1 MKPFVIGFLIVLVL
15 IGAGSMY
22 TVRQDQL
29 ALISRLG
36 KLQTEGDGVGPGLH
50 FKLPF
55 VDTVYRFD
63 RKVLSLETATER
75 FLTKE
80 QKDVQVD
87 AVVKWQIYDVQKY
100 FESTRGDETR
110 ARNTLTQIIKDRLRD
125 EFNKREVREVVTT
138 ARFEMIERL
147 TASADAAA
155 DQLGINVIDVRIK
168 RIELPDEV
176 SESVFNRMRSERT
189 QVANRLRSQ
198 GEQEATTRRAN
209 ADREATITV
218 AESERDAQLL
228 RGEGDA
234 EAARIY
240 AEAYNR
246 DPEFYAFYRSLEAYR
261 QSFAN
266 DGNVLVLDPK
276 SEFFKYFESLK

>member
-1 MKPFVIGFLIVLVL
+1 MKQFGIGFLVVAIFLL
-15 IGAGSMY
+15 FSSMY
-22 TVRQDQL
+22 TVREDQL

-36 KLQTEGDGVGPGLH
+36 KLSTDSQGVGPGLH
-50 FKLPF
+50 FKAPF
-55 VDTVYRFD
+55 IDTVFRFD

-100 FESTRGDETR
+100 FQSTRGDEER
-110 ARNTLTQIIKDRLRD
+110 ARITLTQIIKDRLRD

-147 TASADAAA
+147 TKSADDAAE
-155 DQLGINVIDVRIK
+155 QLGINVVDVRIK

-209 ADREATITV
+209 ADRESSITV
-218 AESERDAQLL
+218 AEAERDAQRL

-261 QSFAN
+261 EAFSN
-266 DGNVLVLDPK
+266 DGNMLVLDPD
-276 SEFFKYFESLK
+276 SEFFKYFEESK

>member
-1 MKPFVIGFLIVLVL
+1 MKQFVIGFGIVGVL
-15 IGAGSMY
+15 LAMTTMY
-22 TVRQDQL
+22 TVREDQL

-36 KLQTEGDGVGPGLH
+36 KLQTADVGPGLH
-50 FKLPF
+50 FKMPF

-87 AVVKWQIYDVQKY
+87 AVVKWQITNVAQ
-100 FESTRGDETR
+100 FFQSTRGDEER
-110 ARNTLTQIIKDRLRD
+110 ARLTLTQIIKDRLRD

-147 TASADAAA
+147 KKTSNDAS
-155 DQLGINVIDVRIK
+155 QELGIKVVDVRIK

-176 SESVFNRMRSERT
+176 SESVFNRMRSERK

-198 GEQEATTRRAN
+198 GLQQATTRRAN
-209 ADREATITV
+209 ADREAQITL
-218 AESERDAQLL
+218 AEAERDAQRL

-234 EAARIY
+234 EAAQIY
-240 AEAYNR
+240 AKAYNA
-246 DPEFYAFYRSLEAYR
+246 DPEFYGFYRSLEAYR
-261 QSFAN
+261 QAFDN
-266 DGNVLVLDPK
+266 EGNVLVLDPK
-276 SEFFKYFESLK
+276 SEFFRYFEEATRK

>member
-1 MKPFVIGFLIVLVL
+1 
-15 IGAGSMY
+15 
-22 TVRQDQL
+22 
-29 ALISRLG
+29 LG
-36 KLQTEGDGVGPGLH
+36 KLSLDSEGVGPGLH
-50 FKLPF
+50 FKAPF
-55 VDTVYRFD
+55 IDTVFRFD

-100 FESTRGDETR
+100 FQSTRGDEER
-110 ARNTLTQIIKDRLRD
+110 ARITLTQIIKDRLRD

-147 TASADAAA
+147 TKSADDAAE
-155 DQLGINVIDVRIK
+155 QLGINVVDVRIK

-209 ADREATITV
+209 ADREASITV
-218 AESERDAQLL
+218 AEAERDAQRL

-240 AEAYNR
+240 ADAYNA
-246 DPEFYAFYRSLEAYR
+246 DTEFYAFHRSLEAYR
-261 QSFAN
+261 EAFAN

-276 SEFFKYFESLK
+276 SEFFKYFEESK